1 MVAYRYRGAAAR
13 RGMSSRRG
21 DESTEYL
28 PLQTSISSV
37 SDDSSMSDPEAGLP
51 SSLRSEARDSGT
63 AARGMCPLRNFSG
76 GGMPRLPRPAAP
88 RTARR
93 ASMRSWLCSAAPWP
107 SRTHLSASRSS
118 PSVNMTSTCGFQF
131 GAESSRGIGAGSD
144 TSARI

>member
-1 MVAYRYRGAAAR
+1 
-13 RGMSSRRG
+13 MSSRRG

-28 PLQTSISSV
+28 PLQTSTSSV
-37 SDDSSMSDPEAGLP
+37 SDDSSMSDPEAALP
-51 SSLRSEARDSGT
+51 LSLRSEARDSGT

-93 ASMRSWLCSAAPWP
+93 ASMRSWLCNAAP

-118 PSVNMTSTCGFQF
+118 PSVNMARACGLQL
-131 GAESSRGIGAGSD
+131 GAETSRGFGAGSD
-144 TSARI
+144 PSARI